1 MVGSMLPPTALAGLR
16 VLDLTTLLAAPQI
29 AAMLGDFG
37 ADVVKIEPPTGD
49 PLRQIGIR
57 RGEGSPAWAW
67 VSRNKRAITLD
78 LDQPDGQRLF
88 RRLALEADVLV
99 ENLTP
104 GLRARWRCDYESLAA
119 HNPRL
124 VVVSVSCFGQTGP
137 LAGEPGAGALAEA
150 FAGFA
155 HMNGESDGPPI
166 LPSLPLGDA
175 MTGFSGVIGAL
186 LACYWRDRG
195 ETGSGRGQHVD
206 ISMYEP
212 ILQLLGLPIATL
224 SHAGDGE
231 GAGEGES
238 PRRSGSRVAG
248 GVPRNLYRCR
258 DGRFLALSAT
268 TDAQVSRVLR
278 VIGRDRPEDH
288 ARYGKSAARLAVA
301 DELDALVASWIA
313 GRDRDPALAAF
324 RAERVP
330 VAPVNDLVDVTRDAQ
345 VRARASLTTF
355 QDPAMGPVS
364 LVAPTPKLSASPGH
378 HTHPGP
384 GLSAH
389 TDEVLRDWL
398 QLAPE
403 AILRLRTE
411 KAI

>member
-1 MVGSMLPPTALAGLR
+1 MLPATALEGLR

-37 ADVVKIEPPTGD
+37 ADVVKLEPLAGD
-49 PLRQIGIR
+49 PLRQIGVR

-67 VSRNKRAITLD
+67 VSRNKRAMTLD
-78 LDQPDGQRLF
+78 LDHADGQHIFQRLV
-88 RRLALEADVLV
+88 LEADVLV

-104 GLRARWRCDYESLAA
+104 ALRERWQCSYETLSAR
-119 HNPRL
+119 NPRL

-137 LAGEPGAGALAEA
+137 LAAEPGAGALAEA

-175 MTGFSGVIGAL
+175 MTGFSGVIGTL
-186 LACYWRDRG
+186 LACYWRDRRDS
-195 ETGSGRGQHVD
+195 GSGRGQHVD
-206 ISMYEP
+206 ISLYEP
-212 ILQLLGLPIATL
+212 ILQLLGLPIATY
-224 SHAGDGE
+224 SGE
-231 GAGEGES
+231 GQG
-238 PRRSGSRVAG
+238 PRRSGSRVEG

-258 DGRFLALSAT
+258 DGRFLALSGT
-268 TDAQVSRVLR
+268 TDAQVARVLG

-301 DELDALVASWIA
+301 DELDDLVASWIA
-313 GRDRDPALAAF
+313 GRDRDTVLAAF

-330 VAPVNDLVDVTRDAQ
+330 VAPVHDLAELTRDPH
-345 VRARASLTTF
+345 VLARESLTTF
-355 QDPAMGPVS
+355 QDVAVGQVS
-364 LVAPTPKLSASPGH
+364 LVSPTPKLSASPGQH
-378 HTHPGP
+378 SHPGP
-384 GLSAH
+384 ALSAH

-398 QLAPE
+398 DLPPE
-403 AILRLRTE
+403 EIARLRAA
-411 KAI
+411 KAV